1 MPIGLGMLPLL
12 GSFGAGGASRRG
24 SSENSLNA
32 DGPET
37 ITIPSAGNRA
47 AQTMTVEEA
56 GLRRDELARMAQ
68 EYPEGSTIRA
78 AMLDQR
84 DRIDAALAARQA
96 SQPAASA
103 QEAVSAPPSPAP
115 APAPRVTPD
124 GLYADTYFSR
134 GQPASGQFE
143 DYRSAY
149 PALDDRQWT
158 LVTSLL
164 DQMNLTPDT
173 RLYRGAPGQFLVRT
187 PDGGVATGG
196 APEPS
201 GALISTLNPP
211 PGRSFSNDE
220 RTFLPLFTARINE
233 QGSGTGPYLSARQGG
248 PGIFLTPDRSIA
260 ENYGFNNGADDQVV
274 ISTTVG
280 DLLAEGFMPFKDRDV
295 ESAIFFQI
303 PQGRF
308 APVDI
313 LGGPG
318 MEGRVDDRAGSPPAP
333 DSQSSDD
340 ISKIIRDNRMLF
352 RRPEGELGP
361 FRLGN
366 ADAVTRGAA
375 ASPALAALSSA
386 LTDPQTGE
394 SRQYK
399 SMSEASSALAYALRV
414 AQLAEPSISLG
425 EAEGGRIVSLAEQ
438 ELGLALLEIRDP
450 ATGSVRVTPARTA
463 DTGIAV
469 LPGKSDSIQFGD
481 IVQTLDETRIQTA
494 YGGGELARVRF
505 VHTHPIVSTLTPG
518 DPNVSLAD
526 MRFAADRSIR
536 ITNRFGREVPVEMAS
551 ADILSGV
558 VINIHADRPFSSVR
572 YSIESLTEGA
582 PLPYAVRI
590 DRALVRTAGMPGAEN
605 QTIQSRESYVQ
616 NVTERMTW
624 LIRATEAGAG
634 VSDADIRAA
643 AEAQADSALA
653 SVDDLPADLTD
664 AMQILDRDRTQ

>member
-1 MPIGLGMLPLL
+1 MPFGLGILPLL
-12 GSFGAGGASRRG
+12 GSFGAGGARRG
-24 SSENSLNA
+24 SLEDSSNPE
-32 DGPET
+32 GPET
-37 ITIPSAGNRA
+37 ITVAGAGNRA

-56 GLRRDELARMAQ
+56 GLRRDEITRMAQ
-68 EYPEGSTIRA
+68 EYPEDSTIRA

-96 SQPAASA
+96 LQPPSA
-103 QEAVSAPPSPAP
+103 GQEAESAPPPLE
-115 APAPRVTPD
+115 PAPRVTPD

-134 GQPASGQFE
+134 GQPSSGRFD

-164 DQMNLTPDT
+164 DQMNLTPET

-187 PDGGVATGG
+187 EDGGFATGG

-201 GALISTLNPP
+201 GALVNTLNPP
-211 PGRSFSNDE
+211 QDRDFTESE
-220 RTFLPLFTARINE
+220 RTFMPLFTARANE
-233 QGSGTGPYLSARQGG
+233 QGSGTGPYLSGRQAG
-248 PGIFLTPDRSIA
+248 PGIFLTPDRSTA
-260 ENYGFNNGADDQVV
+260 EDYGLNDGADDQVV

-280 DLLAEGFMPFKDRDV
+280 DLLAGGFVPYKDRHV
-295 ESAIFFQI
+295 GNAIFFQI
-303 PQGRF
+303 PEGRF

-313 LGGPG
+313 VGGQG
-318 MEGRVDDRAGSPPAP
+318 MEARVNDGTGASPAP
-333 DSQSSDD
+333 DSRSPSD
-340 ISKIIRDNRMLF
+340 IPGIIRDNRMLF
-352 RRPEGELGP
+352 RRPEGERGP

-366 ADAVTRGAA
+366 ADAVTRGTA

-386 LTDPQTGE
+386 LTDPRTGQ
-394 SRQYK
+394 SRQYE
-399 SMSEASSALAYALRV
+399 SMSEASSTLSYALRV
-414 AQLAEPSISLG
+414 AQLAEPSVSLG
-425 EAEGGRIVSLAEQ
+425 EAGGGRIVSLAEQ
-438 ELGLALLEIRDP
+438 ELGMALLEIRDP
-450 ATGSVRVTPARTA
+450 ATGAARVVPARTA

-469 LPGKSDSIQFGD
+469 LPGTADSIQFGD
-481 IVQTLDETRIQTA
+481 IVQTLDETRIQAA

-505 VHTHPIVSTLTPG
+505 LHTHPIVSTLTPG

-526 MRFAADRSIR
+526 IQFAADRSIR
-536 ITNRFGREVPVEMAS
+536 ITHRFGRDVPVEMAS
-551 ADILSGV
+551 VDMLSGV
-558 VINIHADRPFSSVR
+558 VINIHADRPFSTVR
-572 YSIESLTEGA
+572 YSIEPMTEGA

-605 QTIQSRESYVQ
+605 QVIQSRESYVR
-616 NVTERMTW
+616 NVVERMTW

-664 AMQILDRDRTQ
+664 AMQILDRRRRQ